1 MQANFSASIEFLRAF
16 HGDAPWVLTAIKDR
30 AVTTRTFHEEGA
42 CRLWLE
48 EKGADHNIYFQVN
61 PVRGDVEKKTARED
75 IAAMAWLHID
85 LDPRAGEDLEE
96 EQKRIL
102 DSLLHPPGDVPPP
115 TCIIFSGGG
124 YQGFWKLST
133 PIPIDGDVARAE
145 DAKRY
150 NTQLETLF
158 SSDATGN
165 VDRIMRLPGTVN
177 RPDAKKK
184 AKGRRP
190 ALAKV
195 VDFCVDRTYDI
206 RRFTKAPPTQAADVG
221 FAGRK
226 VAAPGNVRRV
236 DVMEELGEKLPRW
249 VGPTIVHG
257 KDPEGEK
264 TWPSRS
270 EALFAVVCALVRA
283 DVSDEDIYSIITDQD
298 HRISESVL
306 EKGSSM
312 ERYALRQI
320 ERAREECEDKN
331 LREMNDR
338 HAVVRNYGGKCRVLE
353 EQRDDRLERSLLTVQ
368 SFGDIEGSYCNV
380 EVTIGNKDNGT
391 PITMPLG
398 KWWLKHPHRRQYDRV
413 TFVPGRDVE
422 GAYNLWRGFACDARP
437 GNCDLYLEHVRETIC
452 AGNVE
457 KSNYLLKWM
466 ANCVQNPAQPGEV
479 AVVLRGRQ
487 GTGKGVFAKTFGALW
502 GRHFMQIANS
512 KFLVGAFN
520 AHLRDCVVL
529 FADEAFHAGDKIA
542 EGVLKTLITEH
553 MLVIEAKGIN
563 AETSANC
570 VHLIMASNEQ
580 WVAPV
585 GTDDR
590 RFFVLDVTDRRIKD
604 FGFFEALERQMLN
617 GGREALLHFLM
628 NLDLEGWNI
637 RQVPETW
644 EHAVQVD
651 FSRPPEEAWWYQK
664 LRDARVLPEHDKW
677 EREVPAIALFEDFKA
692 ETGEGSQLSFG
703 HLFRRLVPRHERIQ
717 KRTPCTFTRPNGSVA
732 TCPRPYFYVLPTLE
746 ECRDWFDKAFSG
758 PRNWETVREDDTA
771 PPPEEF

>member
-1 MQANFSASIEFLRAF
+1 MQANYSTSINFLRAF
-16 HGDAPWVLTAIKDR
+16 HPDGVWVLTAIKDR
-30 AVTTRTFHEEGA
+30 AVTTRTFREEAA
-42 CRLWLE
+42 CRVWLE

-61 PVRGDVEKKTARED
+61 PVRGDVEKKTERAD

-85 LDPRAGEDLEE
+85 LDPRAGEDLDA
-96 EQKRIL
+96 EQARIL
-102 DSLLHPPGDVPPP
+102 SSLKQPPAGVPPP
-115 TCIIFSGGG
+115 TCVIFSGGG
-124 YQGFWKLST
+124 YQAFWRLKEPV
-133 PIPIDGDVARAE
+133 PINGDVALAE

-158 SSDATGN
+158 QSDATGN

-177 RPDAKKK
+177 RPNAKKK
-184 AKGRRP
+184 ARGQKL

-195 VDFCVDRTYDI
+195 IDFCVDREYDI
-206 RRFTKAPPTQAADVG
+206 KQFTKAAPTQAGDVG

-226 VAAPGNVRRV
+226 VVAPGNVRRV

-249 VGPTIVHG
+249 CGPVIVHG

-283 DVSDEDIYSIITDQD
+283 DVSDEDIYSIITDPD
-298 HRISESVL
+298 HKISESVL
-306 EKGSSM
+306 EKGSST

-320 ERAREECEDKN
+320 ERAREECEDEN
-331 LREMNDR
+331 LRKMNDR
-338 HAVVRNYGGKCRVLE
+338 HAVVRNYGGKCRVIE

-368 SFGDIEGSYCNV
+368 SFTDIEGSYLNV
-380 EVTIGNKDNGT
+380 EVTVGNKDDGT

-413 TFVPGRDVE
+413 TFVPGREVD

-452 AGNVE
+452 AGSIE
-457 KSNYLLKWM
+457 KSNYLLNWM
-466 ANCVQNPAQPGEV
+466 ANCVQYPAQPGEV

-487 GTGKGVFAKTFGALW
+487 GTGKGVFTRTFGSLW

-520 AHLRDCVVL
+520 SHLRDCVVL

-542 EGVLKTLITEH
+542 EGVLKTLITES
-553 MLVIEAKGIN
+553 MLVIEAKGVN

-590 RFFVLDVTDRRIKD
+590 RFFVLDVVDRRIKD
-604 FGFFEALERQMLN
+604 FAYFEALERQMSS
-617 GGREALLHFLM
+617 GGREALLHFLL
-628 NLDLEGWNI
+628 NRNLEGWNI
-637 RQVPETW
+637 RQVPTTW

-651 FSRPPEEAWWYQK
+651 FSRPPEEQWWYAK
-664 LRDARVLPEHDKW
+664 LRDGRVLSEHERW
-677 EREVPAIALFEDFKA
+677 EREVPAIALFEDFRDA
-692 ETGEGSQLSFG
+692 TGERSSLAFG
-703 HLFRRLVPRHERIQ
+703 HLFRRLVPKHERIQ
-717 KRTPCTFTRPNGSVA
+717 KRTPYTFTRANGSVA
-732 TCPRPYFYVLPTLE
+732 TCPRPYFYVLPALE
-746 ECRDWFDKAFSG
+746 ECRDWFDKAFAG
-758 PRNWETVREDDTA
+758 PKNWETVREDDTA
-771 PPPEEF
+771 PLPEEF